1 MENIRVYSHS
11 ACLSKENGEG
21 HPERKE
27 RLESILDSIQRIDD
41 ISIDL
46 KEAPKAQN
54 KDINLVHPQSYLE
67 EIFEMIPS
75 QGLVGVEKE
84 PYADTLLCPD
94 SKEAILRACGSG
106 ISASKD
112 LMDGSSKRVFCAVR
126 PPGHH
131 AETSRVNG
139 FCFLNNAAVAA
150 RYLQSNYDIKKIAII
165 DFDVHHGNGTQEI
178 FYSDSRVLMISIHQW
193 PLYPGTGSE
202 EEVGELEGQG
212 FTVNIP
218 LPPGSTGSTYR
229 SALDQIVVPLVEDFQ
244 PDWILVS
251 AGFDAHREDPLTDM
265 GLTSGDFAD
274 LTANLF
280 SLAPKNHDGLFSKK
294 GIYAI
299 IRHPIY
305 TVVIFH
311 LPIIVALFYK
321 SFVLLF
327 FLPAHYIFW
336 SHLVERE
343 EEYLVGIFGEDYV
356 DYMAKIPRFVPWR

>member
-131 AETSRVNG
+131 AETTRVNG

-178 FYSDSRVLMISIHQW
+178 FYNDNSVLYGSIHQH
-193 PLYPGTGSE
+193 PLFPGTGLESEIGAGNIFNAPIEAGTSSE
-202 EEVGELEGQG
+202 EFLRVFNEK
-212 FTVNIP
+212 
-218 LPPGSTGSTYR
+218 
-229 SALDQIVVPLVEDFQ
+229 
-244 PDWILVS
+244 ILVNVEHFEPEVIIIS
-251 AGFDAHREDPLTDM
+251 AGFDAHKRDPLATI
-265 GLTSGDFAD
+265 
-274 LTANLF
+274 NLNSEDYF
-280 SLAPKNHDGLFSKK
+280 TMTQD
-294 GIYAI
+294 I
-299 IRHPIY
+299 
-305 TVVIFH
+305 
-311 LPIIVALFYK
+311 
-321 SFVLLF
+321 
-327 FLPAHYIFW
+327 
-336 SHLVERE
+336 
-343 EEYLVGIFGEDYV
+343 VGIANRHSKGRVISFLEGGYDLQALSESIQSHFKGLS
-356 DYMAKIPRFVPWR
+356 A